1 MLVNYNTEIKYRNTA
16 IIYSNLIFTKKLIM
30 STDTK
35 SVFTKSIG
43 KKKKVVA
50 PVAAFPANQKKAPA
64 KERGKRKSTFDSEN
78 IVKAIHQEKAQTQR
92 ITVDM
97 PKDIYRTMKVYLA
110 HENVSIRDF
119 VVRLVDVYLT
129 KNNVR

>member
-1 MLVNYNTEIKYRNTA
+1 
-16 IIYSNLIFTKKLIM
+16 M

-35 SVFTKSIG
+35 SVFTKSLG
-43 KKKKVVA
+43 KKTKQKTPAQVPKKIAVEEQA
-50 PVAAFPANQKKAPA
+50 TAD
-64 KERGKRKSTFDSEN
+64 FDSEN
-78 IVKAIHQEKAQTQR
+78 IVKAIHQDKEQTQR

-97 PKDIYRTMKVYLA
+97 PKDIYQKMKVYLA

-129 KNNVR
+129 KNNVK